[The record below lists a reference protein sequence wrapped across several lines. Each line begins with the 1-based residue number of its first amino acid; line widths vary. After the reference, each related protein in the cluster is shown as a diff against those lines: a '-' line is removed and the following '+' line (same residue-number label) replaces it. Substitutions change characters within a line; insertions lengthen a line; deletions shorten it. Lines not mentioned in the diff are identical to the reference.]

1 MSFTPGS
8 KRGQM
13 AEINMTP
20 LIDVMLVLLIIFMV
34 AAPMLTTGVEVNLP
48 ESTTGKNLES
58 EALMVT
64 LDRDGRIQF
73 EKQFLLVGALRAQL
87 KQRAAA
93 NRKRPVMV
101 RADHNIPYGRV
112 ITVVDAIREAGF
124 TQVGF
129 VTQPLVGQAA
139 GEAAAPVVAEPE
151 TPAKPAA

>member
-1 MSFTPGS
+1 
-8 KRGQM
+8 M

-34 AAPMLTTGVEVNLP
+34 AAPMLTTGVDVNLP

-64 LDRDGRIQF
+64 LTRDGRIQF
-73 EKQFLLVGALRAQL
+73 EKHFVQEGVLKAELR
-87 KQRAAA
+87 QRAAES
-93 NRKRPVMV
+93 RKRPVMV

-129 VTQPLVGQAA
+129 VTQ
-139 GEAAAPVVAEPE
+139 AAPVPAGGPE
-151 TPAKPAA
+151 I

>member
-34 AAPMLTTGVEVNLP
+34 AAPMLTTGVDVNLP
-48 ESTTGKNLES
+48 ESRTGKNLES
-58 EALMVT
+58 EALTVT
-64 LDRDGRIQF
+64 LARDGRIEF
-73 EKQFLLVGALRAQL
+73 EKQFVLEGVLKAQL
-87 KQRAAA
+87 RQKAGEG
-93 NRKRPVMV
+93 RKRPVLV

-112 ITVVDAIREAGF
+112 IAVVDAIREAGF

-129 VTQPLVGQAA
+129 VTSS
-139 GEAAAPVVAEPE
+139 APVPAPEP
-151 TPAKPAA
+151 AS

>member
-8 KRGQM
+8 KHGQM

-34 AAPMLTTGVEVNLP
+34 AAPMLTTGVDVNLP
-48 ESTTGKNLES
+48 ESRTGKNLES
-58 EALMVT
+58 EALVVT
-64 LDRDGRIQF
+64 LGRDGRIEF
-73 EKQFLLVGALRAQL
+73 EKQFVQEGVLKTQLR
-87 KQRAAA
+87 QRAAES
-93 NRKRPVMV
+93 RKRPVMV

-129 VTQPLVGQAA
+129 VTQAVPM
-139 GEAAAPVVAEPE
+139 APPIPEP
-151 TPAKPAA
+151 

>member
-34 AAPMLTTGVEVNLP
+34 AAPMLTTGVDVNLP
-48 ESTTGKNLES
+48 ESRTGKNLQS

-64 LDRDGRIQF
+64 LVRDGRIEF
-73 EKQFLLVGALRAQL
+73 EKHFVQEGVLKAELR
-87 KQRAAA
+87 QRAAES
-93 NRKRPVMV
+93 RKRPVLV
-101 RADHNIPYGRV
+101 RADQNIPYGRV
-112 ITVVDAIREAGF
+112 IAVVDAIREAGF

-129 VTQPLVGQAA
+129 VTQGST
-139 GEAAAPVVAEPE
+139 APVGVEPL
-151 TPAKPAA
+151 KD

>member
-34 AAPMLTTGVEVNLP
+34 AAPMLTTGVDVNLP
-48 ESTTGKNLES
+48 ESRTGKNLQS

-64 LDRDGRIQF
+64 LVRDGRIEF
-73 EKQFLLVGALRAQL
+73 EKHFVLEGALKAELR
-87 KQRAAA
+87 QRAAES
-93 NRKRPVMV
+93 RKRPVMV
-101 RADHNIPYGRV
+101 RADQNIPYGRV
-112 ITVVDAIREAGF
+112 IAVVDDIREAGF

-129 VTQPLVGQAA
+129 VTQADT
-139 GEAAAPVVAEPE
+139 APVGVEPL
-151 TPAKPAA
+151 KD

>member
-20 LIDVMLVLLIIFMV
+20 MIDVMLVLLIIFMV

-73 EKQFLLVGALRAQL
+73 EKQFLLVGALRTQL
-87 KQRAAA
+87 KQRAAQ

-112 ITVVDAIREAGF
+112 IAVVDAIREAGF

-129 VTQPLVGQAA
+129 VTQPGLPESTPDRPARP
-139 GEAAAPVVAEPE
+139 EA
-151 TPAKPAA
+151 

>member
-1 MSFTPGS
+1 MAFTPGS

-34 AAPMLTTGVEVNLP
+34 AAPMLTTGVDVNLP
-48 ESTTGKNLES
+48 ESSTGKNLES
-58 EALMVT
+58 EALVVT
-64 LDRDGRIQF
+64 LDRDGRIEF
-73 EKQFLLVGALRAQL
+73 EKQFVQIGILKSQLRE
-87 KQRAAA
+87 RASE
-93 NRKRPVMV
+93 NRKRPIMV

-129 VTQPLVGQAA
+129 VTQALPAP
-139 GEAAAPVVAEPE
+139 AAPPE
-151 TPAKPAA
+151 A